1 MGALQLDD
9 SHISRIGIE
18 AIATCPQLYELTLK
32 NGPLIDDACVAE
44 IAQLSK
50 LKRLVLSGTAIT
62 DGCVD
67 DLTKLTNLK
76 ELVLPK
82 AAITPAALARL
93 RAALPA
99 CDVQLQ

>member
-1 MGALQLDD
+1 
-9 SHISRIGIE
+9 
-18 AIATCPQLYELTLK
+18 
-32 NGPLIDDACVAE
+32 
-44 IAQLSK
+44 
-50 LKRLVLSGTAIT
+50 
-62 DGCVD
+62 VD